1 MRTVCIRTRVLA
13 ALLRSS
19 SLQNVALCALVCC
32 AWYCCTNVY
41 TTGHDEADERG
52 DQAAP
57 PPYNGFG
64 NEDDLYAM
72 GLSLEP
78 MNKEVNQ
85 DEYERFL
92 RGDKKVLLI
101 HKHTQRT
108 QALWLY
114 CSSNSVLIVTANH

>member
-1 MRTVCIRTRVLA
+1 MSGMLH
-13 ALLRSS
+13 
-19 SLQNVALCALVCC
+19 
-32 AWYCCTNVY
+32 YH

-92 RGDKKVLLI
+92 RGDKKVHTYTNAYSA
-101 HKHTQRT
+101 HKR
-108 QALWLY
+108 
-114 CSSNSVLIVTANH
+114 CGSTAVAAA

>member
-1 MRTVCIRTRVLA
+1 VCAVVLYSVHCELYFA
-13 ALLRSS
+13 
-19 SLQNVALCALVCC
+19 
-32 AWYCCTNVY
+32 
-41 TTGHDEADERG
+41 GHDEADERSSG

-92 RGDKKVLLI
+92 RGDKKV
-101 HKHTQRT
+101 
-108 QALWLY
+108 
-114 CSSNSVLIVTANH
+114 SVLFLCTYIFIYTCTHTLVC